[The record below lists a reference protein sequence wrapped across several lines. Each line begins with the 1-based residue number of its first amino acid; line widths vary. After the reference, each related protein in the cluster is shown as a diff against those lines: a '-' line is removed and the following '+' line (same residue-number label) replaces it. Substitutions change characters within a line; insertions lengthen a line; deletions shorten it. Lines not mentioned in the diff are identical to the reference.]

1 MKYLDLS
8 GLEHLIGRL
17 IQWRSTDWTLNVDG
31 ATPTVVA
38 PSVADN
44 TEFWS
49 KIAAG
54 DSVTLTFSNGDPTR
68 KAFVISV
75 NRDGGNSAIF
85 VAGTGVKLTQYN
97 LVYQAG
103 SMVLRS
109 RDMPTTTDL
118 NSKLTASGTTE
129 DLTVDTEGKLG
140 LTYGDGF
147 IERLCKDL
155 GKTEVAKDALQANG
169 LLGYGLGLNP
179 DLGETLAT
187 GNAKLGALLPTNSGF
202 ISSLVKKLVSD
213 NSFGERLATESN
225 LGYALASSNQ
235 FASSL
240 ASSSPFCNVL
250 ASCSTFVSALASN
263 SSFAS
268 ALAANS
274 SFTSD
279 LAASSSF
286 TSALA
291 ASSSFIER
299 LATGELAKNTYFGT
313 SLALYNSAFATALP
327 QNSGFTT
334 ALALNSSFQS
344 ALANHIGF
352 VGKLFYSTAFVAEL
366 RSGTVLYP
374 VLENQYFINALKSAL
389 SR

>member
-17 IQWRSTDWTLNVDG
+17 IQWRSTDWTLNVNG
-31 ATPTVVA
+31 ATPTVVS

-44 TEFWS
+44 AEFWS

-75 NRDGGNSAIF
+75 NRDSGNSAIF
-85 VAGTGVKLTQYN
+85 VAGTGVKLTQYA
-97 LVYQAG
+97 LTFQAG
-103 SMVLRS
+103 SMILRS
-109 RDMPTTTDL
+109 RDMPTATDL

-129 DLTVDTEGKLG
+129 DLTVDTEGNLG

-202 ISSLVKKLVSD
+202 IS
-213 NSFGERLATESN
+213 
-225 LGYALASSNQ
+225 ALASS
-235 FASSL
+235 
-240 ASSSPFCNVL
+240 
-250 ASCSTFVSALASN
+250 
-263 SSFAS
+263 
-268 ALAANS
+268 
-274 SFTSD
+274 
-279 LAASSSF
+279 
-286 TSALA
+286 
-291 ASSSFIER
+291 SSFIGQ
-299 LATGELAKNTYFGT
+299 LATGELAKNNYFGT

-327 QNSGFTT
+327 LNSAFTFH
-334 ALALNSSFQS
+334 LAVDSSFQS
-344 ALANHIGF
+344 SLANHIGF

-374 VLENQYFINALKSAL
+374 ALENQYFINALKSAL

>member
-75 NRDGGNSAIF
+75 ERDGGDSAIF
-85 VAGTGVKLTQYN
+85 VAGTGVKLTQYT
-97 LVYQAG
+97 LTSQGG

-109 RDMPTTTDL
+109 RDMPTAADL

-129 DLTVDTEGKLG
+129 DLTVDTEGNLG
-140 LTYGDGF
+140 LSYGDGF
-147 IERLCKDL
+147 IERLCSDL
-155 GKTEVAKDALQANG
+155 GNTLQGKFNLGANS
-169 LLGYGLGLNP
+169 GLG
-179 DLGETLAT
+179 TALAVNNT
-187 GNAKLGALLPTNSGF
+187 F
-202 ISSLVKKLVSD
+202 IS
-213 NSFGERLATESN
+213 
-225 LGYALASSNQ
+225 
-235 FASSL
+235 
-240 ASSSPFCNVL
+240 VL
-250 ASCSTFVSALASN
+250 ASNNNFSTK
-263 SSFAS
+263 
-268 ALAANS
+268 
-274 SFTSD
+274 
-279 LAASSSF
+279 
-286 TSALA
+286 LA
-291 ASSSFIER
+291 ASSSFIEH
-299 LATGELAKNTYFGT
+299 LATGELPKNNYFGT

-327 QNSGFTT
+327 QNSAFTT

-352 VGKLFYSTAFVAEL
+352 VGKLFYSTAFVSEL

>member
-17 IQWRSTDWTLNVDG
+17 IQWRSTDWTLNVTDNA
-31 ATPTVVA
+31 ATVAA

-44 TEFWS
+44 DEFRS
-49 KIAAG
+49 KITEG
-54 DSVTLTFSNGDPTR
+54 DSVTLVFSNGDPTR
-68 KAFVISV
+68 RAHVISV
-75 NRDGGNSAIF
+75 SDKQIILVGGTAAKLIQYSLTPRSGGILFNRNDIANTA
-85 VAGTGVKLTQYN
+85 
-97 LVYQAG
+97 
-103 SMVLRS
+103 
-109 RDMPTTTDL
+109 DL

-129 DLTVDTEGKLG
+129 DLTVDTEGNLG
-140 LTYGDGF
+140 LTYSDGF

-155 GKTEVAKDALQANG
+155 GKTDVAKNALKDNP
-169 LLGYGLGLNP
+169 LLGSGLGLNP
-179 DLGETLAT
+179 DLGATLAT

-202 ISSLVKKLVSD
+202 ISSLVEKLVSD
-213 NSFGERLATESN
+213 SSFGERLATESN
-225 LGYALASSNQ
+225 LGNSLASSNQ

-240 ASSSPFCNVL
+240 ASSSSFCNVL
-250 ASCSTFVSALASN
+250 ASCSTFVSAMASN

-268 ALAANS
+268 ALAS
-274 SFTSD
+274 
-279 LAASSSF
+279 SSSF
-286 TSALA
+286 VSALA
-291 ASSSFIER
+291 SSSSFIER
-299 LATGELAKNTYFGT
+299 LATGELAKNNYFGT

-327 QNSGFTT
+327 QNSAFTT

-374 VLENQYFINALKSAL
+374 ALENQYFINALKSAL

>member
-17 IQWRSTDWTLNVDG
+17 IQWRSTDWTLNVNG
-31 ATPTVVA
+31 ATPTVVS

-44 TEFWS
+44 AEFWS

-75 NRDGGNSAIF
+75 NRDSGNSAIF
-85 VAGTGVKLTQYN
+85 VAGTGVKLTQYA
-97 LVYQAG
+97 LTFQAG
-103 SMVLRS
+103 SMILRS
-109 RDMPTTTDL
+109 RDMPTAADL

-129 DLTVDTEGKLG
+129 DLTVDTDGNLG

-147 IERLCKDL
+147 IERLCSDL
-155 GKTEVAKDALQANG
+155 GNTLQGKFNLGANS
-169 LLGYGLGLNP
+169 GLG
-179 DLGETLAT
+179 TALAVNNT
-187 GNAKLGALLPTNSGF
+187 F
-202 ISSLVKKLVSD
+202 IS
-213 NSFGERLATESN
+213 
-225 LGYALASSNQ
+225 
-235 FASSL
+235 
-240 ASSSPFCNVL
+240 VL
-250 ASCSTFVSALASN
+250 ASNNNFSTK
-263 SSFAS
+263 
-268 ALAANS
+268 
-274 SFTSD
+274 
-279 LAASSSF
+279 
-286 TSALA
+286 LA
-291 ASSSFIER
+291 ASSSFIEH
-299 LATGELAKNTYFGT
+299 LATGELPKNNYFGT

-327 QNSGFTT
+327 QNSAFTT

-352 VGKLFYSTAFVAEL
+352 VGKLFYSTAFVSEL

-374 VLENQYFINALKSAL
+374 VLENQYFIKALKSAL

>member
-31 ATPTVVA
+31 TIPTVVA

-54 DSVTLTFSNGDPTR
+54 DSVTLIFSNGDPTR

-75 NRDGGNSAIF
+75 NRDSGNSAIF
-85 VAGTGVKLTQYN
+85 VAGTGVKLTQYA
-97 LVYQAG
+97 LTFQAD
-103 SMVLRS
+103 SMILRS
-109 RDMPTTTDL
+109 RDMPTATDL

-129 DLTVDTEGKLG
+129 DLTVDTEGNLG

-147 IERLCKDL
+147 IERLCSDL
-155 GKTEVAKDALQANG
+155 GNTLQGKFNLGANS
-169 LLGYGLGLNP
+169 GLG
-179 DLGETLAT
+179 TALAVNNT
-187 GNAKLGALLPTNSGF
+187 F
-202 ISSLVKKLVSD
+202 IS
-213 NSFGERLATESN
+213 
-225 LGYALASSNQ
+225 
-235 FASSL
+235 
-240 ASSSPFCNVL
+240 VL
-250 ASCSTFVSALASN
+250 ASNNNFSTK
-263 SSFAS
+263 
-268 ALAANS
+268 
-274 SFTSD
+274 
-279 LAASSSF
+279 
-286 TSALA
+286 LA
-291 ASSSFIER
+291 ASSSFIEH
-299 LATGELAKNTYFGT
+299 LATGELPKNNYFGT

-327 QNSGFTT
+327 QNSAFTT

-352 VGKLFYSTAFVAEL
+352 VGKLFYSTAFVSEL

-374 VLENQYFINALKSAL
+374 VLENQYFIKALKSAL

>member
-17 IQWRSTDWTLNVDG
+17 IQWRSTDWTINVDG

-85 VAGTGVKLTQYN
+85 VAGTGVKLTQYI
-97 LVYQAG
+97 LVFQAG

-109 RDMPTTTDL
+109 RDMPTAADL

-129 DLTVDTEGKLG
+129 DLTVDTEGNLG
-140 LTYGDGF
+140 LTYSDGF

-155 GKTEVAKDALQANG
+155 GKTDVAKDALQANG
-169 LLGYGLGLNP
+169 LLGEALGNNQE
-179 DLGETLAT
+179 LGKILATSNTKFYSMLAENQSFISKLAT
-187 GNAKLGALLPTNSGF
+187 GELAGNSDFGAKLISG
-202 ISSLVKKLVSD
+202 
-213 NSFGERLATESN
+213 NPG
-225 LGYALASSNQ
+225 
-235 FASSL
+235 
-240 ASSSPFCNVL
+240 
-250 ASCSTFVSALASN
+250 FVSALASN
-263 SSFAS
+263 SSFVS
-268 ALAANS
+268 A
-274 SFTSD
+274 
-279 LAASSSF
+279 
-286 TSALA
+286 
-291 ASSSFIER
+291 
-299 LATGELAKNTYFGT
+299 LATGELPKNNYFGT

-327 QNSGFTT
+327 LNSAFTT

-374 VLENQYFINALKSAL
+374 MLENQYFINALKSAL

>member
-75 NRDGGNSAIF
+75 NRDSGNSAIF
-85 VAGTGVKLTQYN
+85 VAGTGVKLTQYA
-97 LVYQAG
+97 LTFQGG
-103 SMVLRS
+103 SMILRS
-109 RDMPTTTDL
+109 RDMPTAADL

-129 DLTVDTEGKLG
+129 DLTVDTDGNLG

-155 GKTEVAKDALQANG
+155 GKTDIAKSALKDNG
-169 LLGYGLGLNP
+169 LLGSGLGLNP

-202 ISSLVKKLVSD
+202 ISSLVEKLVSD
-213 NSFGERLATESN
+213 SSFGERLATESN
-225 LGYALASSNQ
+225 LGNSLASSSQ

-240 ASSSPFCNVL
+240 ASSSTFCNVL
-250 ASCSTFVSALASN
+250 ASCSTFISA
-263 SSFAS
+263 
-268 ALAANS
+268 
-274 SFTSD
+274 
-279 LAASSSF
+279 
-286 TSALA
+286 
-291 ASSSFIER
+291 
-299 LATGELAKNTYFGT
+299 LATGELAKNNYFGT

-327 QNSGFTT
+327 QNSAFTT

-344 ALANHIGF
+344 SLANHPDFIGRF
-352 VGKLFYSTAFVAEL
+352 IYSSAFSGQLYSGKAFYPL
-366 RSGTVLYP
+366 
-374 VLENQYFINALKSAL
+374 LENQGWINALKSAL
-389 SR
+389 SRG

>member
-17 IQWRSTDWTLNVDG
+17 IQWRSTDWTLNVNG
-31 ATPTVVA
+31 ATPTVVS

-44 TEFWS
+44 AEFWS

-75 NRDGGNSAIF
+75 NRDSGNSAIF
-85 VAGTGVKLTQYN
+85 VAGTGVKLTQYA
-97 LVYQAG
+97 LTFQGG
-103 SMVLRS
+103 SMILRS
-109 RDMPTTTDL
+109 RDMPTAADL

-129 DLTVDTEGKLG
+129 DLTVDTDGNLG

-147 IERLCKDL
+147 IERLCSDL
-155 GKTEVAKDALQANG
+155 GNTLQGKFNLGANS
-169 LLGYGLGLNP
+169 GLG
-179 DLGETLAT
+179 TALAVNNT
-187 GNAKLGALLPTNSGF
+187 F
-202 ISSLVKKLVSD
+202 IS
-213 NSFGERLATESN
+213 
-225 LGYALASSNQ
+225 
-235 FASSL
+235 
-240 ASSSPFCNVL
+240 VL
-250 ASCSTFVSALASN
+250 ASNNNFSTK
-263 SSFAS
+263 
-268 ALAANS
+268 
-274 SFTSD
+274 
-279 LAASSSF
+279 
-286 TSALA
+286 LA
-291 ASSSFIER
+291 ASSSFIEH
-299 LATGELAKNTYFGT
+299 LATGELPKNNYFGT

-327 QNSGFTT
+327 QNSAFTT

-352 VGKLFYSTAFVAEL
+352 VGKLFYSTAFVSEL

-374 VLENQYFINALKSAL
+374 VLENQYFIKALKSAL